1 MNPIEENLGEA
12 RKLTVNNGKRSIAI
26 IPCFN
31 EALTIGSIILK
42 AKSHVD
48 DVLVIDDGSSDDT
61 IKIAKAAG
69 AKVISHNKNRG
80 KSAGIRTGFRYA
92 MDNQYDF
99 VITIDGDGQH
109 NPNEIPYLLN
119 SLKNNGHDIIL
130 GVRYGNSTEMPLWRK
145 MGKRILDY
153 TTSIGN
159 GGFITDSQ
167 CGFRAFNKNAIQ
179 KLINRLNGNSF
190 SVESEQLIRA
200 HEQGLH
206 ISTEKISCKYKNLNT
221 STKVPSSH
229 GLSVLSYLLKIIAIK
244 YPIFFIGIPGLFLI
258 LIGMILGLITL
269 QIYDQ
274 TNILNITYAV
284 LISSFFI
291 VGTLSVFAS
300 LLLNRLYKMFK
311 MKRNVSIDLF

>member
-1 MNPIEENLGEA
+1 MGEA
-12 RKLTVNNGKRSIAI
+12 RTLTVNNGKRSIAI

-42 AKSHVD
+42 AKNHVD

-61 IKIAKAAG
+61 SKIAKAAG
-69 AKVISHNKNRG
+69 AKVIIHKLNKG
-80 KSAGIRTGFRYA
+80 KSAGIKTGFKYA
-92 MDNQYDF
+92 LANRYDF

-130 GVRYGNSTEMPLWRK
+130 GIRYGNSTEMPIWRK
-145 MGKRILDY
+145 IGKRILDY

-167 CGFRAFNKNAIQ
+167 CGFRAFKKRAIER
-179 KLINRLNGNSF
+179 LIYNLNGNAF

-206 ISTEKISCKYKNLNT
+206 MGTEKISCKYKNLDT
-221 STKVPSSH
+221 STKPPSTH
-229 GLSVLSYLLKIIAIK
+229 GLSVFSYILKLIAIK
-244 YPIFFIGIPGLFLI
+244 YPIFFVGIPGLFLV
-258 LIGMILGLITL
+258 LLGYILGLILL
-269 QIYDQ
+269 QTYNQ
-274 TNILNITYAV
+274 TNIIDFGSAILV
-284 LISSFFI
+284 SSFLIF
-291 VGTLSVFAS
+291 GTLSFFTS
-300 LLLNRLYKMFK
+300 LLL
-311 MKRNVSIDLF
+311 KRFHKLFREISI